1 MDINIYLEVIIMNKN
16 KSVVLIFLITL
27 MFLFIMGMLIF
38 SCIKSFNNN
47 CGYDTMIFYVYP

>member
-1 MDINIYLEVIIMNKN
+1 MNKD

-38 SCIKSFNNN
+38 SCIESFNNNN
-47 CGYDTMIFYVYP
+47 CGYDTMIFYIYP